1 MSTYEATPYDS
12 ATVSTVADAV
22 EAFRR
27 DLGIRRSPHTVE
39 AYTTALRHFE
49 VFCAEAIGAPG
60 EVPAAEITPDVAMS
74 FVRWLQASNPVSHTT
89 LDNYLTAVSRFYRWL
104 MLEGRASFA
113 AADYAR
119 LQERLTD
126 VRGRRP
132 PRPLPHVPAEDAV
145 QALLQAAY
153 AVPLPDEPNTDKGR
167 RATLRRLR
175 DIALLEALRSS
186 GARVGEIVALR
197 RGDLDYERRGA
208 VVTGKGRKQRIVYF
222 DDKAWGALTHYVKS
236 RADGA
241 GGRSLSSLPIFSRHD
256 QGAGAEVLPITTN
269 TVRTVINSLCQVAG
283 LDESITPH
291 LLRHRFAT
299 GVLAATHDLAAT
311 QDLLGHA
318 SPTTTRIYAKLTDED
333 MAEAHRE
340 ARERGRI

>member
-1 MSTYEATPYDS
+1 MSTDKETIH
-12 ATVSTVADAV
+12 DAV

-27 DLGIRRSPHTVE
+27 DLGIRRSGHTVE
-39 AYTTALRHFE
+39 AYTTGLRHFE
-49 VFCAEAIGAPG
+49 GYFREMGQAP
-60 EVPAAEITPDVAMS
+60 EQTPVAAVTPDAAMS
-74 FVRWLQASNPVSHTT
+74 FVRWLQAKNPVSHTT
-89 LDNYLTAVSRFYRWL
+89 LDNYMTALSRFYRWL
-104 MLEGRASFA
+104 MLEDKAGFA

-119 LQERLTD
+119 LQERLAD

-132 PRPLPHVPAEDAV
+132 PRPLPHVPAEEAV
-145 QALLQAAY
+145 QTLIAAAY
-153 AVPLPDEPNTDKGR
+153 EVPLPADPNTPDGR

-175 DIALLEALRSS
+175 DIALLEVLRSS

-197 RGDLDYERRGA
+197 RGDLDYDRHAA
-208 VVTGKGRKQRIVYF
+208 VVTGKGRKQRRVFF
-222 DDKAWGALTHYVKS
+222 DDKAWGALTHYLKA

-241 GGRSLSSLPIFSRHD
+241 GGRPLGTLPLFCRHD
-256 QGAGAEVLPITTN
+256 RGAGAKVLPLTTN
-269 TVRTVINSLCQVAG
+269 SVRAAINDLCQRAG

-318 SPTTTRIYAKLTDED
+318 SPTTTRIYARLTDED
-333 MAEAHRE
+333 TEEAHRE

>member
-12 ATVSTVADAV
+12 AAVETVADAV

-208 VVTGKGRKQRIVYF
+208 VVPARGASSGSFISDDSMPGGPHPLCEVEGRRRRRPV
-222 DDKAWGALTHYVKS
+222 AVVAAPVRPPRPGGRRRGAADHHQHG
-236 RADGA
+236 ADG
-241 GGRSLSSLPIFSRHD
+241 D
-256 QGAGAEVLPITTN
+256 
-269 TVRTVINSLCQVAG
+269 
-283 LDESITPH
+283 
-291 LLRHRFAT
+291 
-299 GVLAATHDLAAT
+299 
-311 QDLLGHA
+311 
-318 SPTTTRIYAKLTDED
+318 
-333 MAEAHRE
+333 
-340 ARERGRI
+340 

>member
-1 MSTYEATPYDS
+1 MSTDELNPLD
-12 ATVSTVADAV
+12 TVSGAV

-27 DLGIRRSPHTVE
+27 DLGIRRSVHTVE

-49 VFCAEAIGAPG
+49 TFCAETLK
-60 EVPAAEITPDVAMS
+60 PATALPVAELTPDVAMA
-74 FVRWLQASNPVSHTT
+74 FVRWLQATNPVGHTT
-89 LDNYLTAVSRFYRWL
+89 LDNYLTAISRFYRWL
-104 MLEGRASFA
+104 MLEGRAGFA

-126 VRGRRP
+126 IRGRRP
-132 PRPLPHVPAEDAV
+132 PRPLPHVPAEEAV

-153 AVPLPDEPNTDKGR
+153 AIPLPDEPNTDKGR

-175 DIALLEALRSS
+175 DIALIEVLRSS
-186 GARVGEIVALR
+186 GARVGEIVALH

-222 DDKAWGALTHYVKS
+222 DDKAWGAVTHYLKT

-241 GGRSLSSLPIFSRHD
+241 GGRSLSALPLFARHD
-256 QGAGAEVLPITTN
+256 RGAGAKVLSLTTN
-269 TVRTVINSLCQVAG
+269 SVRSVLNDLCQAAG

-291 LLRHRFAT
+291 VLRHRFAT

>member
-1 MSTYEATPYDS
+1 MENELMSSYSLPEAG
-12 ATVSTVADAV
+12 TVTDAI

-49 VFCAEAIGAPG
+49 AFCAETIGLPG
-60 EVPAAEITPDVAMS
+60 EIPAAEITPDVAMG
-74 FVRWLQASNPVSHTT
+74 FVRWLQATNPVSHTT

-104 MLEGRASFA
+104 MLEDRASFA

-132 PRPLPHVPAEDAV
+132 PRPLPRVPAEDAV
-145 QALLQAAY
+145 QALVQAAY
-153 AVPLPDEPNTDKGR
+153 AVPLPDDPNTDKGR
-167 RATLRRLR
+167 RATLRRMR
-175 DIALLEALRSS
+175 DIALLEVLRSS

-197 RGDLDYERRGA
+197 RGDLDYEKQGA
-208 VVTGKGRKQRIVYF
+208 IVTGKGRKQRIVYF
-222 DDKAWGALTHYVKS
+222 DDKAWGALTHYLKS
-236 RADGA
+236 RVDGA
-241 GGRSLSSLPIFSRHD
+241 GGRSLSALPIFSRHD
-256 QGAGAEVLPITTN
+256 KGAGAEVLPITTN
-269 TVRTVINSLCQVAG
+269 TVRAVLNDLCQIAG

-318 SPTTTRIYAKLTDED
+318 SPTTTRIYARLTDED
-333 MAEAHRE
+333 TAEAHRE